1 MTRDNHSVI
10 QYFLE
15 PRSLALIGISRKTGR
30 GAFNIMESLIQYGY
44 EGELYPV
51 NPNAEEILGRKVY
64 PDVGSLPKGIDVAI
78 ITTPRELVPQLVRAC
93 AGRDIKGVII
103 VTQGFLEADDHLG
116 KDLQHQLDQIVRE
129 TGIRILGPNS
139 VGVVNAFAGFS
150 TVFFP
155 IPRTCVPVALISQSG
170 GFFEGFSSC
179 PFGKGVDVG
188 NTSDISFIEA
198 LSFFEQ
204 DPDTRVI
211 VLYLE
216 ALNAVAAFIPLAK
229 RVARSK
235 PIVVLR
241 GGKSKRGKMEA
252 VSHTGSLVGE
262 DGFYEAVFRKG
273 NLIAADSA
281 SELGDI
287 IKAYLSLPSFT
298 GDRVAIVTPS
308 GAGGILG
315 LDAVELQGFRPA
327 ELLPETTKKI
337 DAFFPSWLQ
346 VKSPVDILS
355 AGMAH
360 GYKKV
365 YQLTLEACLADPGVD
380 AVLAICGT
388 YTIRSIK
395 QVVSKHPDK
404 PVVAWVL
411 GHDES
416 AANEIAQE
424 VNFHPH
430 YPSPERALGALRA
443 LRKYYQGQDGGREK
457 KKTAPLL
464 SAEAHQTI
472 REAETAKEPLLGL
485 SALKFL
491 ESCAFPIVPTRE
503 VGSLSQAL
511 ETAEEINYPVV
522 LKVESSSVVHK
533 SEAGGV
539 LTNLYSPEVLTHAF
553 KELWEKF
560 RPGDLDLDA
569 RLLMQ
574 PMVSG
579 GEEVILGLKRDP
591 QFGAVLMYGMGGI
604 YTEVLKDVSF
614 RLAPLSREE
623 ALQMIE
629 ETRTSSFYQELRGR
643 PPLDRN
649 GVIESLLRLSEIAEA
664 FPSIHELDIN
674 PLVVLPEGVKVV
686 DARIILGKLP

>member
-1 MTRDNHSVI
+1 MSGDKHSVI
-10 QYFLE
+10 KYFLE
-15 PRSLALIGISRKTGR
+15 PGSVALIGISRKTGR
-30 GAFNIMESLIQYGY
+30 GAFNIMESLIQYGF
-44 EGELYPV
+44 EGKLYPV
-51 NPNAEEILGRKVY
+51 NPNAKKILGRKVY
-64 PDVGSLPKGIDVAI
+64 PDVASLPKGIDVAI
-78 ITTPRELVPQLVRAC
+78 ITTPRELVPALVRAC
-93 AGRDIKGVII
+93 AGREIKGVII
-103 VTQGFLEADDHLG
+103 VTQGFREADDLLG

-170 GFFEGFSSC
+170 GFFEGFSNC
-179 PFGKGVDVG
+179 PFGKGIDVG
-188 NTSDISFIEA
+188 NTGDLGFVEA
-198 LSFFEQ
+198 LSFFKQ
-204 DPDTRVI
+204 DPDIRVI

-216 ALNAVAAFIPLAK
+216 ALNEIAPFISLAK

-281 SELGDI
+281 SELGDV
-287 IKAYLSLPSFT
+287 IKAYLSLPPFT

-315 LDAVELQGFRPA
+315 LDAVESQGFRPA

-337 DAFFPSWLQ
+337 DPFFPPWIQ
-346 VKSPVDILS
+346 VRNPVDILS

-365 YQLTLEACLADPGVD
+365 YQLTLEACLEDPGVD
-380 AVLAICGT
+380 VVLAICGS
-388 YTIRSIK
+388 YTLRSIK
-395 QVVSKHPDK
+395 KVVSTHPDK

-411 GHDES
+411 GHNES
-416 AANEIAQE
+416 AASETAQE
-424 VNFHPH
+424 ADFHPH
-430 YPSPERALGALRA
+430 YPSSERALGALRK
-443 LRKYYQGQDGGREK
+443 LRAYYQVRDVPLVK
-457 KKTAPLL
+457 KQTAPLPL
-464 SAEAHQTI
+464 TEAHPII
-472 REAETAKEPLLGL
+472 REAESTKEPLLGL
-485 SALKFL
+485 RALKFL
-491 ESCAFPIVPTRE
+491 EACSFPVVSTRE
-503 VGSLSQAL
+503 VRSLSQAL
-511 ETAEEINYPVV
+511 ETAAKVNYPVV
-522 LKVESSSVVHK
+522 LKVESPRVIHK
-533 SEAGGV
+533 SDAGGV

-553 KELWEKF
+553 EELWEKF
-560 RPGDLDLDA
+560 RPGDSDA

-574 PMVSG
+574 PMVSE

-604 YTEVLKDVSF
+604 YTEVLKDVAL

-629 ETRTSSFYQELRGR
+629 ETRTSSFYQKLRGR

-649 GVIESLLRLSEIAEA
+649 GVIASLLKLSEIAEA

-674 PLVVLPEGVKVV
+674 PLVVLPEGVTVV
-686 DARIILGKLP
+686 DARIILGKVT